1 MRSCATSPTGR
12 SRAPDRAAKHRYVAE
27 WIEGLG
33 RPDDH
38 AEMLAYHWG
47 SALELGRAAG
57 ADVADIEER
66 TRLVLRDAGDRA
78 FALNAFAP
86 AEAYYAEALAIWP
99 DADPDRGRN

>member
-1 MRSCATSPTGR
+1 M
-12 SRAPDRAAKHRYVAE
+12 DRE
-27 WIEGLG
+27 P
-33 RPDDH
+33 RPAYDH

-86 AEAYYAEALAIWP
+86 AEAYSPRLSQSGLVRTWIVA
-99 DADPDRGRN
+99 G